1 MFAALAGALISCKK
15 PLFDTPP
22 RWYSASRRAQASQ
35 EEPAADS
42 SATPLARKGVYVTAI
57 RFPEWAQWREGD
69 FRGAEAVLFRD
80 SVEIACS
87 PAGPRP
93 DADRVRQ
100 WDGHL
105 WTDIADEGKTT
116 IYKDGKEHLSFPDEE
131 LFRGFLI
138 DVGNVHTLGQR
149 PGGGGICYRING
161 EAVFS
166 SASGSALGSPAD
178 REWPGGALMQDST
191 GVYYTFGIP
200 LRSGD
205 KVTPEYHVMRGADE
219 IKEVRQTATGAIYDI
234 RVWNGTVF
242 RSERRNASSQSLCMV
257 MDDMF
262 LAMDVWEDEE
272 IHECK
277 LIPLNG
283 DIAIKGYSQSEFY
296 SAMHWIRVRDGIV
309 VMDSTVGAQDLYYDN
324 GITATV
330 TLNQE
335 GLVSQILKDH
345 GYHTV
350 EPMKYR
356 LTSSRCA
363 CLKDNFFAVALSNAT
378 GTTHML
384 SLDGQQVYMDFNGF
398 FTSITIL

>member
-22 RWYSASRRAQASQ
+22 RWYGNSRRAQASQ

-57 RFPEWAQWREGD
+57 RFPEWAQWRDGD

-93 DADRVRQ
+93 DADRVRE

-105 WTDIADEGKTT
+105 WTDFADEGKTT
-116 IYKDGKEHLSFPDEE
+116 IYKDGKEHLCFPDEE

-138 DVGNVHTLGQR
+138 DGDKVHTLGQR
-149 PGGGGICYRING
+149 PGGGGICYRVNG

-166 SASGSALGSPAD
+166 SAAGSALGSPED

-191 GVYYTFGIP
+191 GVYFTFGIP
-200 LRSGD
+200 LHNGN
-205 KVTPEYHVMRGADE
+205 KVSMEYHVMRGADE
-219 IKEVRQTATGAIYDI
+219 IKEVRQTASGAIYDI

-242 RSERRNASSQSLCMV
+242 RSERRNTSSQSLCMV

-262 LAMDVWEDEE
+262 LAIDVWEYEQ

-277 LIPLNG
+277 LIPVNG
-283 DIAIKGYSQSEFY
+283 DIAIKGYSIDEY
-296 SAMHWIRVRDGIV
+296 GNVMHWIRSRDGYV
-309 VMDSTVGAQDLYYDN
+309 FVDSTIGTYDLYLDN
-324 GITATV
+324 GINAIITV
-330 TLNQE
+330 NQE
-335 GLVSQILKDH
+335 GLVSKILKDYSFH
-345 GYHTV
+345 PV
-350 EPMKYR
+350 EPMKYK

-363 CLKDNFFAVALSNAT
+363 CFKDNFFAVALSNAT
-378 GTTHML
+378 GNTHML

-398 FTSITIL
+398 FTSITII

>member
-22 RWYSASRRAQASQ
+22 RWYGSSRRAPIEQ

-80 SVEIACS
+80 SVEIACA

-116 IYKDGKEHLSFPDEE
+116 IYKDGKEHLSFPEEE
-131 LFRGFLI
+131 LFRGFLV
-138 DVGNVHTLGQR
+138 DGGNVHTLGQR
-149 PGGGGICYRING
+149 PGGGGICYRVNG

-166 SASGSALGSPAD
+166 SASGSALGSPED
-178 REWPGGALMQDST
+178 HEWPGGALTQDST
-191 GVYYTFGIP
+191 GVYFTFGIP
-200 LRSGD
+200 LHYGD
-205 KVTPEYHVMRGADE
+205 KTTMEYHVMSGADE
-219 IKEVRQTATGAIYDI
+219 IKEVRQTASGAIYDI

-257 MDDMF
+257 MNDMF
-262 LAMDVWEDEE
+262 MAMDVWEDEQ

-277 LIPLNG
+277 LIPVGG
-283 DIAIKGYSQSEFY
+283 DIAIKGYSEMEY
-296 SAMHWIRVRDGIV
+296 GNTMRWIRLRDGALFL
-309 VMDSTVGAQDLYYDN
+309 DSTHGAQDLYLDN
-324 GITATV
+324 GITAIVTV
-330 TLNQE
+330 EQ
-335 GLVSQILKDH
+335 GLVSKILKDYC
-345 GYHTV
+345 YHPV
-350 EPMKYR
+350 EPMKYS

-363 CLKDNFFAVALSNAT
+363 CFKDNFFAVALSNAT
-378 GTTHML
+378 GNTHML

-398 FTSITIL
+398 FTSITII